1 MRKVLLLLLAC
12 ALAAPAVGAAALMR
26 GAGDGTLSVN
36 DGNGRVVIVARGGV
50 IGRFDSGMV
59 TIFDRTPTDAFEA
72 KVWNAARDREL
83 GVAGE
88 RHVGANV
95 RFRLIGGEFRI
106 VIVGKG
112 IDVSAVGNGTV
123 TLRGEGKSPGLYSFE
138 GEDCSTPRA
147 KCRELP
153 EQPRTFVLGT
163 DAPERSS
170 SRIGP

>member
-1 MRKVLLLLLAC
+1 MRKAILLLLAC
-12 ALAAPAVGAAALMR
+12 ALAAPAVGGASLMR
-26 GAGDGTLSVN
+26 GVGDGTLSVE

-59 TIFDRTPTDAFEA
+59 TIFDRTPADAFEA
-72 KVWNAARDREL
+72 KVWNAARDREV
-83 GVAGE
+83 GVSGE

-112 IDVSAVGNGTV
+112 IDVSAVGTGTV
-123 TLRGEGKSPGLYSFE
+123 TLRGESKDPGLYSLE
-138 GEDCSTPRA
+138 GEDCSSPRA

-153 EQPRTFVLGT
+153 EGSRTFALGT
-163 DAPERSS
+163 NAPGS
-170 SRIGP
+170 SRIVP